1 MRLPTAAAST
11 SAFVWRLQSSRRE
24 RLQDETRRRAP
35 RDCRACGA
43 LPDRTTTDASRPA
56 GSADVEPRGRHLCG
70 CPAAGDSRGAQ
81 LGGGG
86 GSALGLRVGQV
97 IVKLFFGG
105 VESAPAAL
113 NARTSNAYLPGLRC
127 L

>member
-1 MRLPTAAAST
+1 MRPFPQRRTPTWWRTIQSGCTRYWIEYSATVGKVRSPRESRAVSTGGLTWRPSRSAS
-11 SAFVWRLQSSRRE
+11 
-24 RLQDETRRRAP
+24 
-35 RDCRACGA
+35 
-43 LPDRTTTDASRPA
+43 
-56 GSADVEPRGRHLCG
+56 
-70 CPAAGDSRGAQ
+70 
-81 LGGGG
+81 